1 MERFSKARAMLALG
15 MAFCATAVSFAD
27 PARAEYPDQ
36 QVTIL
41 STSSPGSGGDIIVR
55 FYAKKLEDLTHNTFI
70 VENKPGANGH
80 IGTQTL
86 MRAKPDG
93 YTMLLNGASFVVGN
107 TFTMKAADYDP
118 LTDIEPISGL
128 FQLGVVL
135 ITGANN
141 DIRTVSDLIA
151 YLKKKNGDSTYGMT
165 NVSNQIATAMLLGA
179 TGTSANPIQY
189 KAPQQTADDLYA
201 NMVDFGF
208 ADTPG
213 SIAQE
218 KAGRIKILAVTTAD
232 RVPAAPQF
240 PTMKEAGVANFEYS
254 VIWASWF
261 PKGTPPE
268 IVKKMNELITKVNQD
283 PETREFLKNQG
294 ANALPTPTPE
304 DAAAA
309 VKKFY
314 DNWAVMTAK
323 LKIEKQ

>member
-1 MERFSKARAMLALG
+1 MESFLKARATLALVA
-15 MAFCATAVSFAD
+15 AFCVATVAFTV
-27 PARAEYPDQ
+27 PARADYPDQ
-36 QVTIL
+36 QVTLL
-41 STSSPGSGGDIIVR
+41 STSSPGSGGDVIVR
-55 FYAKKLEDLTHNTFI
+55 FYAKKLEDLTHQTFI

-86 MRAKPDG
+86 MRSKPDG
-93 YTMLLNGASFVVGN
+93 YTLLLNGASFVIGN
-107 TFTMKAADYDP
+107 TFTMKAAEYNP
-118 LTDIEPISGL
+118 LTDIQPVSGL

-135 ITGANN
+135 ITGAKN
-141 DIRTVSDLIA
+141 DIKTVTDLVA
-151 YLKKKNGDSTYGMT
+151 YLKKKDGDSTYGMT

-179 TGTSANPIQY
+179 TGTSSKPVQY

-240 PTMKEAGVANFEYS
+240 PTMIEAGLPGFEYS

-261 PKGTPPE
+261 PKGTPPA

-283 PETREFLKNQG
+283 PETKEFLKNQG
-294 ANALPTPTPE
+294 ANSLVTPTPG

-314 DNWAVMTAK
+314 DNWADMTAK